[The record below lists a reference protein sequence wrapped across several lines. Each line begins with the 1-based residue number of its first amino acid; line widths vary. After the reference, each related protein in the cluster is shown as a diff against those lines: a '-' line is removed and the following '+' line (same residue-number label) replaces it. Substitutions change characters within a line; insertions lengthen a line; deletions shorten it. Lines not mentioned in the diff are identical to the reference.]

1 MSFLLSAKHEELEQR
16 LAQHAKLEETSALQS
31 EEKTRY
37 EDLAKALQSEVNE
50 LKRIL
55 ETERQRHRH
64 TETTFS
70 NWLAETKGILIGK
83 SA

>member
-16 LAQHAKLEETSALQS
+16 LLHAKLEETSALQS